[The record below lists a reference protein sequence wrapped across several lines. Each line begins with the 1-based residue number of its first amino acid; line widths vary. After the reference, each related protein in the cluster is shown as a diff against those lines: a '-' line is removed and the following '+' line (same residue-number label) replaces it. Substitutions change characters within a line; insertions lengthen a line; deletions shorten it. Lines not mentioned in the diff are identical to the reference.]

1 MRLFR
6 PDSTHDTPPDIRISL
21 SDCMAAL
28 SFALDLVEGQPE
40 GHSVRSALIGMRIG
54 RDYGLDDEQLSS
66 LFYALL
72 MKDLGCSSNAA
83 KMCFLFQAD
92 DRYTKGNVKTVNTQ
106 SLIETLRFAVKHV
119 APGSPILTRAKRFIG
134 FAIKGQRAGK
144 ELIQIR
150 CERGAA
156 IARLFGLSDDTANA
170 IHALDEHYDGGGH
183 PDGLIGD
190 EIPLLARV
198 MGLAQ
203 TAEVFHR
210 EQGLAAMR
218 DMARGRRGTWFDKE
232 LTDYLISIP
241 DGDEL
246 WRQLAENPRR
256 HLAACEPEDKLLYAD
271 HDTLDNIARGFAQ
284 VIDAKSPWTF
294 RHSVGVAEVAVG
306 IAEVMGFDTHSV
318 REIKRAALL
327 HDIGKLGVSNLILDK
342 PGKLTDAEYA
352 EVKKHPAYTQ
362 NILKRVAGFSQL
374 AELAGAHH
382 ERLDGRGY
390 HRGLTAAD
398 LPTPARIL
406 AVSDMYEALAAKRPY
421 RQDLTGEEVMTILNK
436 NAPAGIC
443 PDVLAALVTFLDKS
457 HFRPEQVAA

>member
-1 MRLFR
+1 MRLVR
-6 PDSTHDTPPDIRISL
+6 PPVDTDVQIKL
-21 SDCMAAL
+21 SEVMSAL

-40 GHSVRSALIGMRIG
+40 GHSVRSCVIGMRVG
-54 RDYGLDDEQLSS
+54 RELGLGNEALSS

-92 DRYTKGNVKTVNTQ
+92 DRYTKANVKTANMRRIPEA
-106 SLIETLRFAVKHV
+106 LAFAFRHV
-119 APGSPILTRAKRFIG
+119 APGSPWLTRAKRLAG
-134 FAIKGQRAGK
+134 FAIKSQRAGK

-156 IARLFGLSDDTANA
+156 IARLFGLSEDTANA

-183 PDGLIGD
+183 PDGLVG
-190 EIPLLARV
+190 EQIPVLARV

-210 EQGLAAMR
+210 EQGLSAMR
-218 DMARGRRGTWFDKE
+218 DMARDRRGAWFDKH
-232 LTDYLISIP
+232 LTDILLAIP
-241 DGDEL
+241 DADPL
-246 WRQLAENPRR
+246 WRQLAENPRDLL
-256 HLAACEPEDKLLYAD
+256 HACEPEDRTLFAD
-271 HDTLDNIARGFAQ
+271 NDTLDNIARGFAQ

-306 IAEVMGFDTHSV
+306 ISNVMGFDTQSV
-318 REIKRAALL
+318 RQIRRAALL

-342 PGKLTDAEYA
+342 AGKLTPEEYA
-352 EVKKHPAYTQ
+352 EVKRHPGFTQ
-362 NILKRVAGFSQL
+362 KILQRVAGFSQL

-382 ERLDGRGY
+382 ERLDGKGY
-390 HRGLTAAD
+390 HRGLEAD
-398 LPTPARIL
+398 DITTPARIL
-406 AVSDMYEALAAKRPY
+406 CVSDMYEALAARRPY

-436 NAPAGIC
+436 NCPAGVC
-443 PDVLAALVTFLDKS
+443 PEVLSALVTFLDHS
-457 HFRPEQVAA
+457 GFHPEQVAA